1 MTTPIRG
8 SEGTTRV
15 QAVEDASRSAAS
27 GAVTKSGA
35 LPDPIYTAGPPVDD
49 LQTALAVLMIET
61 SRDNRATADK
71 QREAGLK
78 AQEDAHARK
87 IEKMKELADDSF
99 SQALVEGVM
108 QGVSAGAQA
117 GAASLS
123 YSSSMS
129 DIASKGETCMVKSA
143 SLAQESAKLA
153 QQSRL
158 MEAGGRAVSATGTIA
173 SGAGKS
179 SIEHDREDIAVA
191 EHDVERAKGS
201 VEGASS
207 DSKRAQDDARET
219 MNFIRQYLAAKTQAA
234 QAAIIRG

>member
-8 SEGTTRV
+8 SEGTAGL
-15 QAVEDASRSAAS
+15 QAVDGDVASTSRAATSAS
-27 GAVTKSGA
+27 S
-35 LPDPIYTAGPPVDD
+35 LPNPNYTAGPPVDD
-49 LQTALAVLMIET
+49 LQTALAVLMIEI
-61 SRDNRATADK
+61 SRDNRASADQ

-78 AQEDAHARK
+78 AQEEAHARK
-87 IEKMKELADDSF
+87 IEKMKELADDTF
-99 SQALVEGVM
+99 SQALVDGVM
-108 QGVSAGAQA
+108 QGVAAAAQA

-129 DIASKGETCMVKSA
+129 DIASKGEDCMVKSA
-143 SLAQESAKLA
+143 SLARESAKLA

-158 MEAGGRAVSATGTIA
+158 MEAGSRAVSATGTIA

-179 SIEHDREDIAVA
+179 GIERDREGIAVA

>member
-8 SEGTTRV
+8 SEGTTRL
-15 QAVEDASRSAAS
+15 QAVDGDVASTSSAATS
-27 GAVTKSGA
+27 ASS
-35 LPDPIYTAGPPVDD
+35 LPNPIYTAGPPVDD
-49 LQTALAVLMIET
+49 LQTALAVLMIEI
-61 SRDNRATADK
+61 SRDNRASADK

-78 AQEDAHARK
+78 AQEEAHARK
-87 IEKMKELADDSF
+87 IEKMKELADDTF
-99 SQALVEGVM
+99 SQALVDGVM
-108 QGVSAGAQA
+108 QGVAAAAQA
-117 GAASLS
+117 GSASLS

-129 DIASKGETCMVKSA
+129 DIASKGVKSA

-158 MEAGGRAVSATGTIA
+158 MEAGSRAVSATGTIA

-179 SIEHDREDIAVA
+179 GIERDREGIAVA